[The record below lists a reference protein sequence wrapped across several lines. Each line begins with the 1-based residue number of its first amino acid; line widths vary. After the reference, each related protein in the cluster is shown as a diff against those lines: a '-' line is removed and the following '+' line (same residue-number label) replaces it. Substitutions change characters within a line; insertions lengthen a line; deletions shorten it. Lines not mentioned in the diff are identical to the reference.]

1 MKYVADNPRRYIYKK
16 RYPDLFRRYLHL
28 SLVNHEF
35 AAFGNIFLLKE
46 MYLLPVRIHRR
57 WSEAQ
62 FREYSER
69 CRREIDKGAIPITP
83 AIHPAEKAI
92 IYYARETGGKMI
104 ILKEIHCRLHR
115 IPPHERPGPRHSL
128 PLLIRPRL
136 PEPEIKIDFSA

>member
-28 SLVNHEF
+28 TLVNHEF

-46 MYLLPVRIHRR
+46 MYLLQQTAAPAGSVARK
-57 WSEAQ
+57 
-62 FREYSER
+62 RE
-69 CRREIDKGAIPITP
+69 PQ
-83 AIHPAEKAI
+83 
-92 IYYARETGGKMI
+92 
-104 ILKEIHCRLHR
+104 IHCRLHR

-136 PEPEIKIDFSA
+136 PEPEIEIDFSA